1 MNPGYILVV
10 DDEPDIRR
18 TVAEILEDE
27 HYKVVTADNAA
38 AAREAWK
45 KQRPDLVLLDIWMPD
60 TDGITLLKEWSK
72 DGNLESPVVM
82 MSGHGTVETAIEATR
97 LGAYDFIEKPVS
109 MGKLLVTIERALEAG
124 KLKRENL
131 QLKREVEPAGFLVGK
146 SKAMAKLREDIER
159 VAATDTWVVIGGES
173 GSGKAAAARYLH
185 EHSPRRGGP
194 LIEISL
200 AAIPAQNVALQL
212 FGSEAGGRSV
222 AGKLEQANGGTL
234 VLNEV
239 ADLDA
244 AAQAQLHN
252 VLSEKELRRLSGSD
266 LINFDVR
273 VITLATHDLKPAVK
287 DGRLREDLYYR
298 LNVVPLTIPSLRAR
312 REDVP
317 ELVNFYR
324 DWLVDHE
331 NLPYRRFSTS
341 ALNLLRNYPW
351 PGNIRELRNLVQRLL
366 IMNRGEEVSE
376 TEVEQALG
384 TAPVAPGGGGTSQAL
399 LNLPLRDAR
408 DLFEREYLEYHLTRT
423 GGNVAEVA
431 KLSGL
436 ERTHL
441 YRKLKSLGIN
451 PRLLKE

>member
-18 TVAEILEDE
+18 TVADILEDE

-72 DGNLESPVVM
+72 DGKLDSPVVM

-124 KLKRENL
+124 KLKRENREL
-131 QLKREVEPAGFLVGK
+131 QRQVEPASFLVGK
-146 SKAMAKLREDIER
+146 SAVMAKLRQDIER
-159 VAATDTWVVIGGES
+159 VAATDTAVLISGEP
-173 GSGKAAAARYLH
+173 GSGKAVAARTLH
-185 EHSPRRGGP
+185 AHSPRRGGA
-194 LIEISL
+194 LVEVSL
-200 AAIPAQNVALQL
+200 AALPAQNIPLQL
-212 FGSEAGGRSV
+212 FGSEQGDKITPGS
-222 AGKLEQANGGTL
+222 LEQANGGTL

-239 ADLDA
+239 ADLDDA
-244 AAQAQLHN
+244 TQAQLLN
-252 VLSEKELRRLSGSD
+252 ALESKRLRRLNGRETIELD
-266 LINFDVR
+266 LR
-273 VITLATHDLKPAVK
+273 VITLSSRDLKQAVA
-287 DGRLREDLYYR
+287 DGHFREDLYYR
-298 LNVVPLTIPSLRAR
+298 LNVVPLTMPSLRAR

-317 ELVNFYR
+317 ELVNFYLN
-324 DWLVDHE
+324 WFVDHE
-331 NLPYRRFSTS
+331 QLTYRKFSTA

-351 PGNIRELRNLVQRLL
+351 PGNIRELKNLVQRLL
-366 IMNRGEEVSE
+366 IMNRGEEVNES
-376 TEVEQALG
+376 EVEQALG
-384 TAPVAPGGGGTSQAL
+384 TAPPAPGGAGASQAL

-408 DLFEREYLEYHLTRT
+408 DHFEREYLEYHLTRT

-441 YRKLKSLGIN
+441 YRKLKTLGIN

>member
-72 DGNLESPVVM
+72 DGKLDSPVVM
-82 MSGHGTVETAIEATR
+82 MSGHGTVETAVEATR

-124 KLKRENL
+124 KLKRENREL
-131 QLKREVEPAGFLVGK
+131 QRQVEPTSFLVGK
-146 SKAMAKLREDIER
+146 SAIMAKLRQDIER
-159 VAATDTWVVIGGES
+159 VATTDTAVLISGEP
-173 GSGKAAAARYLH
+173 GSGKAVAARTLH
-185 EHSPRRGGP
+185 AHSPRRGGA
-194 LIEISL
+194 LVEVSL
-200 AAIPAQNVALQL
+200 AALPAQNIPLQL
-212 FGSEAGGRSV
+212 FGSEQGDKITPGS
-222 AGKLEQANGGTL
+222 LEQANGGTL

-239 ADLDA
+239 ADLDDA
-244 AAQAQLHN
+244 TQAQLLNALESKH
-252 VLSEKELRRLSGSD
+252 LRRLNGRETIELD
-266 LINFDVR
+266 LR
-273 VITLATHDLKPAVK
+273 VITLSSHDLKQAVAE
-287 DGRLREDLYYR
+287 GHFREDLYYR
-298 LNVVPLTIPSLRAR
+298 LNVVPLTMPSLRAR

-317 ELVNFYR
+317 ELVNFYLS
-324 DWLVDHE
+324 WFVDHE
-331 NLPYRRFSTS
+331 QLTYRKFSTA
-341 ALNLLRNYPW
+341 ALNVLRNYPW
-351 PGNIRELRNLVQRLL
+351 PGNIRELKNLVQRLL
-366 IMNRGEEVSE
+366 IMNRGEEVGE
-376 TEVEQALG
+376 TEIEQALG
-384 TAPVAPGGGGTSQAL
+384 AAPAPSGTAGAQTFFNQ
-399 LNLPLRDAR
+399 PLREAR
-408 DLFEREYLEYHLTRT
+408 DHFEKEYLEYHLART

-431 KLSGL
+431 KLSGM